1 MLFPK
6 SLRNTWELM
15 NFIGNMVGTLKIQN
29 KSTPPT
35 PPKKRGNWALL
46 EHVELLVSFGSMTF
60 LFLKLTTFLAWGNNT
75 SS

>member
-15 NFIGNMVGTLKIQN
+15 NFIGNMVGTLKSKIN
-29 KSTPPT
+29 LPHLL

-46 EHVELLVSFGSMTF
+46 VHVELLVSFGSMIF
-60 LFLKLTTFLAWGNNT
+60 LFLKLTTFFGLG
-75 SS
+75 